1 MASDAK
7 VLYDSDSSVD
17 YVSGNFM
24 MVGGGRGG
32 FVSDYVGYERTA
44 EPVSLYCRPEFHAYY
59 AYKPGTI
66 TLQPSYRGEAVGGP
80 YVIIIEEPVITT
92 NAPETVTAG
101 STLNL
106 DTALTNTS
114 LENLKTAD
122 YDNPDNY
129 DSIGWYLDSISSDNN
144 RHIAY
149 KPSVTIIEGEDLV
162 TQSNQ
167 DYSNTLTSSE
177 TLTFHKAGTVRLKI
191 SYNQYITIGKDQ
203 IEYEDGT
210 PTGNMRVYNP
220 EKIITIQVTDDS
232 VPSQPVITTDETTGI
247 KLEAEAGVVPP
258 DTVLKAEQV
267 KEGGNFVIINNAL
280 QTTSD
285 KWVAYDI
292 SLLSNNAEIQPS
304 GKVTVSIPRPRGL
317 NMNKMV
323 LYHVAEDGTLTQIP
337 FALDG
342 TKDNILFETDHF
354 SLYAVVEAGNTTEQ
368 PSSSS
373 SAAPGN
379 DATVS
384 TGVSSVPN
392 NSATASEAVSSTPGN
407 SAATSETASTAP
419 SNDNVP
425 KTGGDSHVLIF
436 VVLILAS
443 ACALLLVFITNKK
456 HIRQA
461 K

>member
-1 MASDAK
+1 MFQIMLAMNGLPNRWL
-7 VLYDSDSSVD
+7 VLP
-17 YVSGNFM
+17 
-24 MVGGGRGG
+24 
-32 FVSDYVGYERTA
+32 A
-44 EPVSLYCRPEFHAYY
+44 EFHAYY

-66 TLQPSYRGEAVGGP
+66 TLQPSYRGEAVGSP
-80 YVIIIEEPVITT
+80 YMITIEEPVITT

-129 DSIGWYLDSISSDNN
+129 NSIGWYLDSISSDNN

-203 IEYEDGT
+203 IEYSEDGT
-210 PTGNMRVYNP
+210 PTGKMRVYNP
-220 EKIITIQVTDDS
+220 EKIITIQVVDNHS
-232 VPSQPVITTDETTGI
+232 SNQPVTTTDEGTGI
-247 KLEAEAGVVPP
+247 KLEAAPGVLPP
-258 DTVLKAEQV
+258 DTVIKAEQV
-267 KEGGNFVIINNAL
+267 QEGGNFVIINNAL

-337 FALDG
+337 FVLDG
-342 TKDNILFETDHF
+342 TKDNLLFETDHF
-354 SLYAVVEAGNTTEQ
+354 SLYAVVEKRDSSE
-368 PSSSS
+368 PSSPASS
-373 SAAPGN
+373 PSI

-384 TGVSSVPN
+384 TGASSIPGN
-392 NSATASEAVSSTPGN
+392 DTTTSEAVSSIPGN
-407 SAATSETASTAP
+407 SAATSETASNAP
-419 SNDNVP
+419 GNDNVP
-425 KTGGDSHVLIF
+425 KTGGESHVLIF
-436 VVLILAS
+436 VVLIIVS
-443 ACALLLVFITNKK
+443 ACALLLVFIINKK
-456 HIRQA
+456 HIRSFNNNIS
-461 K
+461 KRGGC